1 MHQSVTVPAYWARHV
16 EGGAAYRVV
25 VAKGVVASYYK
36 HYWLPSVAYVEDQYR
51 EGQWNSL
58 RLP

>member
-25 VAKGVVASYYK
+25 VAKGVVASYYR
-36 HYWLPSVAYVEDQYR
+36 HY
-51 EGQWNSL
+51 
-58 RLP
+58 